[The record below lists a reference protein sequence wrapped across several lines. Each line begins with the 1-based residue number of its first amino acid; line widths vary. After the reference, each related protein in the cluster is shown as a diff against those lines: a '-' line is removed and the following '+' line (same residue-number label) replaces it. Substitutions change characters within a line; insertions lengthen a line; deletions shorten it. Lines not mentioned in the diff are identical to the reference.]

1 MKDNKSNDQKL
12 FSQCKPGTLFKLRHS
27 DTFFV
32 KEYEPFP
39 VNVPRLMPRILL
51 RLSIRQAL
59 VLNVI
64 KTGGL
69 VRFVV
74 LSENADICC
83 FDLSESQLETG
94 EFADVEVLCFPG

>member
-1 MKDNKSNDQKL
+1 MNTNMSNDQKL

-39 VNVPRLMPRILL
+39 RAMDVVL
-51 RLSIRQAL
+51 RFSIRQAL
-59 VLNVI
+59 VLKVI
-64 KTGGL
+64 KSGGL

-83 FDLSESQLETG
+83 FDLSEDQLETG
-94 EFADVEVLCFPG
+94 IYADVEVLSFPG